1 MGVFW
6 LYFLFVCGC
15 NTSWYTTIYNYRWPI
30 LLLTRTSKLNQSS
43 RSFPSQT
50 LFARGWLTLTNTHIH
65 NLTKLWHAWISCVCD
80 FMCDFADYC
89 SYFPI
94 AGMLCILRQK
104 NKTKGL
110 LKTVL
115 VSAKMNGKYCALY
128 FMLLCVCVRV
138 SLVKV

>member
-89 SYFPI
+89 TYFSI

-104 NKTKGL
+104 IRQKDCSK
-110 LKTVL
+110 
-115 VSAKMNGKYCALY
+115 
-128 FMLLCVCVRV
+128 LCWFLPKWMENTARFILCFCVYV
-138 SLVKV
+138 WGWV